1 MKIIRIIIQNFR
13 GIKDAVLHF
22 EGHTVL
28 VGDNNVGKSTIF
40 EAINLVLG
48 PDRISSPNPINEH
61 DFYASSYIDN
71 DGNLKKIYIEV
82 VIGNLSEEQKRYFK
96 SNLEYWD
103 NNAKVIINEPPIE
116 AIESDDVEETL
127 RVCFEGSYNIE
138 DDDFEGR
145 TYYCSPVE
153 TEDGSKIQFWKN
165 DKRKCGFLYLRALR
179 TGSRAL
185 SMESGSLLDIILRL
199 KEVRP
204 KIWEDVITQLSGV
217 SVANDPDLGVS
228 GILTSLQKAIKEFI
242 PLEWG
247 ANPHLR
253 VSNLTREHLRKTLT
267 VFMATGV
274 KNGEDAHFA
283 PYTSLGTGT
292 INMLVLALLSM
303 IADEKNTVIFAMEE
317 PETAIPPYT
326 QKRIIDTVRKKSSQ
340 AFFTTHSP
348 FVLEEFEPE
357 NILVLKRDN
366 GGNLSGVPFSFPDII
381 KPKAF
386 SLEFRKRFA
395 EALLAR
401 RVLIAEGKTETLA
414 YPIAAKRLSQLSHEV
429 YQSLD
434 SLGIAVFNAE
444 TDSQVEAS
452 ADLFKRLG
460 KRVYAVFDNQEDKKV
475 SERIKAVTD
484 IAFESPYKGFEDL
497 LLNET
502 QESALRRFVSTSIA
516 QGNWPQHLY
525 NRIPTEASPLEDVK
539 TSLKELFK
547 WAKGRGDV
555 KLLLWESTLEEM
567 PETIKDVILK
577 LTKDVYPNEQE

>member
-1 MKIIRIIIQNFR
+1 MQISRIIIRNFR
-13 GIKDAVLHF
+13 GIKDATLHF
-22 EGHTVL
+22 NGHTVL

-61 DFYASSYIDN
+61 DFYASSYIGN
-71 DGNLKKIYIEV
+71 DDSLIKIYIEI
-82 VIGNLSEEQKRYFK
+82 VISHLSDEQKRYFK
-96 SNLEYWD
+96 SNLEFWD
-103 NNAKVIINEPPIE
+103 VRTKTVIDNSPVE
-116 AIESDDVEETL
+116 AIESEHVHEVL
-127 RVCFEGSYNIE
+127 RVCFEGNYNPE
-138 DDDFEGR
+138 EDDFEGQ
-145 TYYCSPVE
+145 TYYCSPLE
-153 TEDGSKIQFWKN
+153 TEDGKKAPFWKN

-185 SMESGSLLDIILRL
+185 SMESGSLLDIILRM
-199 KEVRP
+199 KELRP
-204 KIWEDVITQLSGV
+204 KMWEDVINQLSGV
-217 SVANDPDLGVS
+217 PVAADPNLGVS
-228 GILTSLQKAIKEFI
+228 GVLTKLQQAIKEYI
-242 PLEWG
+242 PFEWG
-247 ANPHLR
+247 TDPHLR

-274 KNGEDAHFA
+274 QNGENPHFA

-326 QKRIIDTVRKKSSQ
+326 QKRIIETVQKKSSQ

-366 GGNLSGVPFSFPDII
+366 AGNLSGVPFSFPEII

-401 RVLIAEGKTETLA
+401 RVLIAEGKTEILA
-414 YPIAAKRLSQLSHEV
+414 YPNAAKRLSQLSPEV
-429 YQSLD
+429 YHSLD
-434 SLGIAVFNAE
+434 SLGITVFDAE

-460 KRVYAVFDNQEDKKV
+460 KRVYTVFDNQDDEAV
-475 SERIKAVTD
+475 SERIKAASD

-497 LLNET
+497 LLSET
-502 QESALRRFVSTSIA
+502 KESALRRFAALSIA
-516 QGNWPQHLY
+516 QGNWPQHLN
-525 NRIPTEASPLEDVK
+525 NRMPTEASSIEDVK
-539 TSLKELFK
+539 ASLKELFK
-547 WAKGRGDV
+547 WAKGRGDAS
-555 KLLLWESTLEEM
+555 LLLWECTLEEM
-567 PETIKDVILK
+567 PETIRDVILK
-577 LTKDVYPNEQE
+577 LTQDVYPNEKE